1 MSASKVSIT
10 SLVLVSAMLSGCGE
24 KTEKEESTLNSST
37 EMSQDNQSDLSDDQ
51 NTQESATSANGKVTE
66 LGLSNDMQE
75 LSSDKSK
82 LLTLKG
88 QVLFQEFEGGFFGFI
103 DENGNKYTP
112 IGIEKKH
119 LRHGLV
125 IELSGR
131 VIPDMITTTQFGEA
145 IKVENVSI
153 IDESNAAELGRP
165 ELTKKDI

>member
-10 SLVLVSAMLSGCGE
+10 SLLLLSAMVSGCGE

-37 EMSQDNQSDLSDDQ
+37 EMNQNNQS
-51 NTQESATSANGKVTE
+51 ESTASAKGKATE

-75 LSSDKSK
+75 FSSDKSK

-88 QVLFQEFEGGFFGFI
+88 QVLFQEFEGGFFSFI

-112 IGIEKKH
+112 MGMDKKY

-131 VIPDMITTTQFGEA
+131 VLPDMITTTQFGEV
-145 IKVENVSI
+145 IKVESVSV
-153 IDESNAAELGRP
+153 IDESNAAEMGRP

>member
-37 EMSQDNQSDLSDDQ
+37 EMSQDNQSG
-51 NTQESATSANGKVTE
+51 NVTE
-66 LGLSNDMQE
+66 LGLSNGMQT

-88 QVLFQEFEGGFFGFI
+88 QILFQEFEGGFFGFI

-131 VIPDMITTTQFGEA
+131 VLPDMITTTQFGEA
-145 IKVENVSI
+145 IKVESVSV

-165 ELTKKDI
+165 ELNKKDI

>member
-24 KTEKEESTLNSST
+24 KTEKEGSTLNSST
-37 EMSQDNQSDLSDDQ
+37 EMSQDNQS
-51 NTQESATSANGKVTE
+51 NTQESTTSANDKVTE
-66 LGLSNDMQE
+66 LELSNDMQE

-112 IGIEKKH
+112 IGMDKKH

-145 IKVENVSI
+145 IKVESVSI

-165 ELTKKDI
+165 ELSKKDI

>member
-37 EMSQDNQSDLSDDQ
+37 EMSQDNPSDLSDGK
-51 NTQESATSANGKVTE
+51 NTQESTTSANGKVTE
-66 LGLSNDMQE
+66 LGLNNDMQE
-75 LSSDKSK
+75 LSGDKSK

-88 QVLFQEFEGGFFGFI
+88 QILFQEFEGGFFGFI

-112 IGIEKKH
+112 IGMDKKY

-131 VIPDMITTTQFGEA
+131 ILPDMITTTQFGES
-145 IKVENVSI
+145 IKVESVSI
-153 IDESNAAELGRP
+153 IDESNAAEPGRP
-165 ELTKKDI
+165 ELHKKDI

>member
-1 MSASKVSIT
+1 
-10 SLVLVSAMLSGCGE
+10 
-24 KTEKEESTLNSST
+24 
-37 EMSQDNQSDLSDDQ
+37 
-51 NTQESATSANGKVTE
+51 
-66 LGLSNDMQE
+66 MQT

-88 QVLFQEFEGGFFGFI
+88 QILFQEFEGGFFGFI

-131 VIPDMITTTQFGEA
+131 VLPDMITTTQFGEA
-145 IKVENVSI
+145 IKVESVSV

-165 ELTKKDI
+165 ELNKKDI

>member
-24 KTEKEESTLNSST
+24 KSEKEASTLNSST
-37 EMSQDNQSDLSDDQ
+37 EMSRDNQS
-51 NTQESATSANGKVTE
+51 NTQESTTSANDKVTE
-66 LGLSNDMQE
+66 LELSNDMQE

-112 IGIEKKH
+112 IGMDKKH

-145 IKVENVSI
+145 IKVESVSI

-165 ELTKKDI
+165 ELSKKDI

>member
-10 SLVLVSAMLSGCGE
+10 SVLLLSAMLSGCGD

-37 EMSQDNQSDLSDDQ
+37 EMSKDNQSEL
-51 NTQESATSANGKVTE
+51 TTSANGKVTE
-66 LGLSNDMQE
+66 LGLNNDMQE
-75 LSSDKSK
+75 FSSDKSK

-103 DENGNKYTP
+103 DEDGNKYTP
-112 IGIEKKH
+112 MGMDKKH

-131 VIPDMITTTQFGEA
+131 VLPDMITTTQFGEV
-145 IKVENVSI
+145 IKVESVSI
-153 IDESNAAELGRP
+153 VDESNAAEPGRP
-165 ELTKKDI
+165 KVTKEDL

>member
-10 SLVLVSAMLSGCGE
+10 SLLLLSAMLSGCGE
-24 KTEKEESTLNSST
+24 KTEKEESALNSST
-37 EMSQDNQSDLSDDQ
+37 EMSQDNQS
-51 NTQESATSANGKVTE
+51 ESATGAKGEVTE

-75 LSSDKSK
+75 FSSDKSK

-112 IGIEKKH
+112 MGMEKKH

-131 VIPDMITTTQFGEA
+131 VLPDMITTTQFGQV
-145 IKVENVSI
+145 IRVESASI
-153 IDESNAAELGRP
+153 IDESNAAAPGRP
-165 ELTKKDI
+165 EINKQDI